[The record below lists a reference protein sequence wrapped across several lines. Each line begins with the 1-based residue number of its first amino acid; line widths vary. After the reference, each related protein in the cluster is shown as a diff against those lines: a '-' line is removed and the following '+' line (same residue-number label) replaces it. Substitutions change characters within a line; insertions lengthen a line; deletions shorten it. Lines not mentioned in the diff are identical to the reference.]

1 MIFGSFN
8 VYIEAP
14 DNTIG
19 DRIVLDTARAL
30 AHYPEC
36 VPGSMRAYW
45 HEISGLKLLGSI
57 GAWSMMR
64 SFLSHET

>member
-19 DRIVLDTARAL
+19 DRIVLDTARLGAL
-30 AHYPEC
+30 Q
-36 VPGSMRAYW
+36 AYMY
-45 HEISGLKLLGSI
+45 SCTLYGTYI
-57 GAWSMMR
+57 GV
-64 SFLSHET
+64 

>member
-8 VYIEAP
+8 VYFEAP

-36 VPGSMRAYW
+36 VPGSMRAYR
-45 HEISGLKLLGSI
+45 HEISDLTVDLTVDL
-57 GAWSMMR
+57 AVDLYR
-64 SFLSHET
+64 NPAAP